1 MLIAMVA
8 ITTVPKTKAEC
19 RQCLSSKDWRKNNLY
34 TIIDE
39 GGREVVYR
47 QKPVQR
53 RFAANRHKLDNVL
66 KARQLGLSTEI
77 DLDIL
82 DDAVFTPHLNCGIIA
97 HTKIDAQ
104 QLFETK
110 IRSVYEKLPDFVKK
124 RNPAIKNTGGHLQLA
139 NGSSIRVGVSFRS
152 DTIHRLH
159 ISELGKICAK
169 YPVRAEEIRTGTLPA
184 VHPQEGGTV
193 VIESTAEGG
202 AGLFYDTCL
211 AAQAAT
217 AQAEAEKRPLSILQ
231 YRFHF
236 FPWFEDKKNRVDPL
250 GIKISDKLLNYFD
263 MLREHKGISLDIR
276 QRAWYAITRDGAG
289 GLGTLM
295 KRENPSFVMEAFEQS
310 VAGAVYK
317 EEMEDARSEGRIGF
331 FPWEKRAQVYTAWDL
346 GYHDATVV
354 VFFQIIKGEVRI
366 IDCYAQTGRGAAH
379 HAREVLRKEYRY
391 GPDSHWAPHDIME
404 HQKGTGLVLKDHYE
418 QAGIVFGVVERPR
431 LKAHGINEVRANFN
445 KFRFHAT
452 MTAKP
457 KGDDQRSLVA
467 ALAFYRYEW
476 DDALVCYKKDPL
488 HDWASHYADAIQT
501 LALAFSYHIVVGGQI
516 VGYPG
521 AIAQVGGREKPLNLL
536 QI

>member
-1 MLIAMVA
+1 MVA
-8 ITTVPKTKAEC
+8 MTTVPKTKAEC
-19 RQCLSSKDWRKNNLY
+19 RECLGSKDWRKNNLY

-53 RFAANRHKLDNVL
+53 QFAANRHTLDNVL

-77 DLDIL
+77 DIDIL
-82 DDAVFTPHLNCGIIA
+82 DDAVFTRNLNCGIIA

-110 IRSVYEKLPDFVKK
+110 IRSVYEKLPGFVKK
-124 RNPAIKNTGGHLQLA
+124 RSPAVKNAGGHLQLA

-169 YPVRAEEIRTGTLPA
+169 YPVRAEEIKTGTLPA
-184 VHPQEGGTV
+184 VHPQEGGRV

-217 AQAEAEKRPLSILQ
+217 AQAKAEKRALNILQ

-236 FPWFEDKKNRVDPL
+236 FPWFEDAKNRVEPL
-250 GIKISDKLLNYFD
+250 GIKISDKLLDYFE
-263 MLREHKGISLDIR
+263 MLGTHKNIALNIE
-276 QRAWYAITRDGAG
+276 QKAWYAVKRDGPA
-289 GLGTLM
+289 GLGSLM
-295 KRENPSFVMEAFEQS
+295 KRENPSFVEEAFEQS
-310 VAGAVYK
+310 VEGAVYR

-331 FPWEKRAQVYTAWDL
+331 FPWEKRAKVYTAWDL
-346 GYHDATVV
+346 GYHDSTVV
-354 VFFQIIKGEVRI
+354 VFFQIIKGEIRI
-366 IDCYAQTGRGAAH
+366 IDCYAQMGRGAAW
-379 HAREVLRKEYRY
+379 HAKQVLRKDYIY
-391 GPDSHWAPHDIME
+391 GPDSHWAPHDVMN
-404 HQKGTGLVLKDHYE
+404 HQPGTGLVLIDHYE
-418 QAGIVFGVVERPR
+418 QAGIRFGVVERPK
-431 LKAHGINEVRANFN
+431 LKMHGIDEVKANFN
-445 KFRFHAT
+445 KFRFHAET
-452 MTAKP
+452 TAKP
-457 KGDDQRSLVA
+457 QGDDRRSLVA

-476 DDALVCYKKDPL
+476 DEHMVCYKKDPL
-488 HDWASHYADAIQT
+488 HDWASHYADAVQT
-501 LALAFSYHIVVGGQI
+501 LAIAFSYHIISGGQI
-516 VGYPG
+516 VGFPG
-521 AIAQVGGREKPLNLL
+521 AIAHVGAPEKPMDLL